1 MALAKEMRL
10 DVHET
15 FILNEND
22 KAYIVERYDRSVDE
36 EGRVTRIHQEDFC
49 QALGYSYREKYEE
62 SGGPGHKECF
72 NLVKTFKNLN
82 AFW

>member
-1 MALAKEMRL
+1 MHGAPSTHILKPQHAKWSNLVENEAFCVCMALAKEMRL

-36 EGRVTRIHQEDFC
+36 EGRVTQNIFSWKFLR
-49 QALGYSYREKYEE
+49 
-62 SGGPGHKECF
+62 
-72 NLVKTFKNLN
+72 
-82 AFW
+82 

>member
-36 EGRVTRIHQEDFC
+36 EGRVTQNIFSWKFLR
-49 QALGYSYREKYEE
+49 
-62 SGGPGHKECF
+62 
-72 NLVKTFKNLN
+72 
-82 AFW
+82 